1 MMATYLKSYTTFFET
16 VDLNECYAEK
26 LKNDSVFATKEN
38 MPSDKTQAVSYLSGL
53 LLRHTLQLVC
63 NAHAITDLRCVN
75 AICNNVTD
83 EKQDRL
89 AAAIYPSASIMNHSC
104 EPSIVN
110 RSNEL
115 LFTALFF
122 ERINIFRVFKGFL
135 LQFYEVQANCES
147 LQGHS

>member
-1 MMATYLKSYTTFFET
+1 MMATYLKSYTTFYET
-16 VDLNECYAEK
+16 VDLNDCYAEK
-26 LKNDSVFATKEN
+26 LKNDSLFTSKES
-38 MPSDKTQAVSYLSGL
+38 MLSDTTETESYLSGL

-75 AICNNVTD
+75 NTICSNVTD

-110 RSNEL
+110 R
-115 LFTALFF
+115 
-122 ERINIFRVFKGFL
+122 
-135 LQFYEVQANCES
+135 
-147 LQGHS
+147 